1 MEAHRHLPNGD
12 ERSGGTQEAAPGE
25 DELHAITHGSSI
37 RARRRA
43 LINLHE
49 QSYHVLVAKHAKP
62 QSGRAHP
69 GLLGFFFLDFASRQ
83 TFARNPIP
91 EPRGVRDARR
101 LHQKPLDA
109 AWRVLLEPR

>member
-62 QSGRAHP
+62 QSVRAHP
-69 GLLGFFFLDFASRQ
+69 G
-83 TFARNPIP
+83 
-91 EPRGVRDARR
+91 R
-101 LHQKPLDA
+101 LPSC
-109 AWRVLLEPR
+109 VL